1 MKRNCNLELRLVTPP
16 AFSNSADYNGRSNSM
31 SEEGGSPNGKQPL
44 TIFYNGRVA
53 SCDATEQQ
61 ARTIIFLASRE
72 MEEKSKGS
80 RHGGSNPCSPFLAN
94 SPICSP
100 TNTNLSMKRSLQR
113 FLEKRKSRAQAM
125 SPPLTLLCITMSN
138 NITCFYISFF

>member
-1 MKRNCNLELRLVTPP
+1 MRRNCNLELQLVTPSV
-16 AFSNSADYNGRSNSM
+16 FSNSADYYNGRCNSM
-31 SEEGGSPNGKQPL
+31 SEEGGSPNEKQPL

-72 MEEKSKGS
+72 TEEKSNSS
-80 RHGGSNPCSPFLAN
+80 RPRGSNSSCSPFLTN

-100 TNTNLSMKRSLQR
+100 TTSSTSLSMKRSLQR

-125 SPPLTLLCITMSN
+125 SPYPVMHHN
-138 NITCFYISFF
+138 EN